1 MSLDEYEGLRGIVVP
16 LALAVC
22 GKGGRWSKGDTLPP
36 TRDGRRPGC
45 EEDLLLPMPEFVGFA
60 KGNDVTDSFV
70 ELGADIAASTG
81 DDEVVGGADTFARL
95 W

>member
-1 MSLDEYEGLRGIVVP
+1 
-16 LALAVC
+16 
-22 GKGGRWSKGDTLPP
+22 
-36 TRDGRRPGC
+36 
-45 EEDLLLPMPEFVGFA
+45 MPEFVGFA